1 MYYHFG
7 PFELLWYLMA
17 NHCFQLLYIMQNA
30 RPGMAIDSDKE
41 TSYVVT
47 TSKRDAIRVWMSD
60 YPRNLPATTQTH
72 LLHRHPSP
80 VAGAT
85 YSSQSTI
92 SVVSPT
98 IHSRVPL
105 AELSERHNGHPKK

>member
-47 TSKRDAIRVWMSD
+47 TSNAMQSA
-60 YPRNLPATTQTH
+60 YGCLTMLATCLP
-72 LLHRHPSP
+72 LHKHI
-80 VAGAT
+80 
-85 YSSQSTI
+85 SSI
-92 SVVSPT
+92 
-98 IHSRVPL
+98 IIL
-105 AELSERHNGHPKK
+105 AP